1 MFRDSERQDPGER
14 GPLPAFAPPPRK
26 GKYLAEPSKVVY
38 RAGDGTEEKVFD
50 APVSSTG
57 QALEWLAPP
66 LAGCSHIPDR
76 GESRRWREYY
86 GYYSPAFRG
95 ISQGKRKET
104 EDDGVPCIME
114 ADKSSK
120 EYRKNWARLI
130 QKIVVNGDA
139 LK

>member
-1 MFRDSERQDPGER
+1 MVLSIF
-14 GPLPAFAPPPRK
+14 
-26 GKYLAEPSKVVY
+26 YY
-38 RAGDGTEEKVFD
+38 RAKDGTDEKVFD

-95 ISQGKRKET
+95 ISRGKRKENK
-104 EDDGVPCIME
+104 EDGVPCILE

-130 QKIVVNGDA
+130 QKIGACPRLDRGRSIP
-139 LK
+139 